1 VEGVVSVPPSVYDPL
16 VQPRTGVRPRE
27 GEIAFAVSVSTLYDL
42 TVGLIGWPVRLTRHS
57 SPTEYTLTLANRTIG
72 GPILNILATVLDPVT
87 GQTELDTENPLFQI
101 GGSGITSQK
110 IGSHIDFAYQAA
122 PLEGPGAGSE
132 ILRMYSR
139 GGQLFFKAEDS
150 GEQQIPIGDP
160 PGPSMRWAHWMGGG

>member
-1 VEGVVSVPPSVYDPL
+1 VSVPPVVYDPL

-42 TVGLIGWPVRLTRHS
+42 TVGLIGWPVRFTRHS

-72 GPILNILATVLDPVT
+72 GPILNILATVLGDD
-87 GQTELDTENPLFQI
+87 GQPELDTEHPLFQI

-110 IGSHIDFAYQAA
+110 IGSHIDFVYQAA

-150 GEQQIPIGDP
+150 MEQQIPIGDP